1 MKISII
7 VPIYNVEKYL
17 ERCILSIIKQTY
29 QNIEIILV
37 NDGSTDSSIEICK
50 KYSKLDP
57 RILLIDKENGG
68 LSDAR
73 NVGLQVAKGDY
84 VLFVDSDDYIELD
97 SCEKFVGTI
106 KKYDGVDLI
115 TSNAKVIYDDKTDF
129 LTHSNL
135 ATNEVV
141 NGEKYF
147 THEIKHKKMSMAA
160 VLNCYRLS
168 FLKENDLY
176 FEKGILHE
184 DEEFTPRVFIKAQ
197 SVLHMNT
204 YFYNYVL
211 RDNSISR
218 QKDLSQNATDLFHTL
233 YKLETVYDKECMAEN
248 KAILKNSL
256 CEKYLYMAQALH
268 QTKTCHQLQFD
279 KEFVRRNADSNRNKL
294 KALLFSMNISLYFFI
309 NDLSKNIINDMK
321 SMLCKKNIFYSFVI
335 ILNVLFMSRFFYIYR
350 PEETFLSTGYIWL
363 SRILCVFDVGLYSL
377 HLYKHRGK
385 INGLVLSVLSFLV
398 MIFIINI
405 IDGGSIRSVISSSYP
420 IIGMIMVFEILF
432 KKDSRHIMTVLY
444 YTFSI
449 LLFLNIFQMIF
460 LHDLIGENVYLL
472 GYRNQL
478 GVFSLIGLFIAHL
491 YSYYFHKFSFYIMFI
506 MVLIMTVLSGSVNNF
521 ISVCLVL
528 GYLLLKKT
536 RFCHF
541 IDRLSSLQYVLSYVV
556 FFISIVHVRIQEM
569 FSFII
574 EGVFHRSLSL
584 SGRTYLWDAAITGIK
599 EKIVF
604 GHGRGLDTDYFS
616 VDYFNQNGA
625 TRFLSAHNTFLQLF
639 YEFGIVPVIFIIGFI
654 FYFISKIKAYKLQ
667 EMNLFFVI
675 LFSIL
680 IIFMMEALPIDGLF
694 FIIAI
699 AYFYCLNYKKGRM

>member
-279 KEFVRRNADSNRNKL
+279 KEFVRRNADSNRL
-294 KALLFSMNISLYFFI
+294 
-309 NDLSKNIINDMK
+309 
-321 SMLCKKNIFYSFVI
+321 
-335 ILNVLFMSRFFYIYR
+335 
-350 PEETFLSTGYIWL
+350 
-363 SRILCVFDVGLYSL
+363 
-377 HLYKHRGK
+377 
-385 INGLVLSVLSFLV
+385 
-398 MIFIINI
+398 
-405 IDGGSIRSVISSSYP
+405 
-420 IIGMIMVFEILF
+420 
-432 KKDSRHIMTVLY
+432 
-444 YTFSI
+444 
-449 LLFLNIFQMIF
+449 
-460 LHDLIGENVYLL
+460 
-472 GYRNQL
+472 
-478 GVFSLIGLFIAHL
+478 SLIHI
-491 YSYYFHKFSFYIMFI
+491 
-506 MVLIMTVLSGSVNNF
+506 
-521 ISVCLVL
+521 
-528 GYLLLKKT
+528 
-536 RFCHF
+536 
-541 IDRLSSLQYVLSYVV
+541 
-556 FFISIVHVRIQEM
+556 
-569 FSFII
+569 
-574 EGVFHRSLSL
+574 
-584 SGRTYLWDAAITGIK
+584 
-599 EKIVF
+599 
-604 GHGRGLDTDYFS
+604 
-616 VDYFNQNGA
+616 
-625 TRFLSAHNTFLQLF
+625 
-639 YEFGIVPVIFIIGFI
+639 
-654 FYFISKIKAYKLQ
+654 
-667 EMNLFFVI
+667 
-675 LFSIL
+675 
-680 IIFMMEALPIDGLF
+680 
-694 FIIAI
+694 
-699 AYFYCLNYKKGRM
+699 